1 MKALLIP
8 VGEEPR
14 EIEVEGLAD
23 LQELVGGHIDAA
35 GWVFDDS
42 PALYVNDEGK
52 VNGMLPNRA
61 VYVTEKEDG
70 CQKWDGGA
78 WAEGEVLD
86 ILYGPLCYRIRPEN
100 RRGSRH
106 HARGGRPRARAV
118 LRFGRSRELRRHR
131 VPENRQPRPVAAR
144 PGYVSKLPPFFQS
157 RPMERQS
164 IMQNFTSTP
173 N

>member
-14 EIEVEGLAD
+14 EVEVEGLAD

-35 GWVFDDS
+35 GWVFDNA
-42 PALYVNDEGK
+42 PLLYVNDEGK

-78 WAEGEVLD
+78 WAEGEVID
-86 ILYGPLCYRIRPEN
+86 ILFGSIVAIGLDPRTGDERDISSEEADRVRERFSGSPEAVYSGVLEYLKIVS
-100 RRGSRH
+100 RGR
-106 HARGGRPRARAV
+106 
-118 LRFGRSRELRRHR
+118 
-131 VPENRQPRPVAAR
+131 
-144 PGYVSKLPPFFQS
+144 
-157 RPMERQS
+157 
-164 IMQNFTSTP
+164 
-173 N
+173 

>member
-52 VNGMLPNRA
+52 VNGMIPNRA

-86 ILYGPLCYRIRPEN
+86 ILYGPIVAIGFDPRTGEDRDITPEEAD
-100 RRGSRH
+100 RVRERFSGSVE
-106 HARGGRPRARAV
+106 ADNSGAIEYLKIV
-118 LRFGRSRELRRHR
+118 SRSR
-131 VPENRQPRPVAAR
+131 
-144 PGYVSKLPPFFQS
+144 
-157 RPMERQS
+157 
-164 IMQNFTSTP
+164 
-173 N
+173 

>member
-8 VGEEPR
+8 VGEEPC

-70 CQKWDGGA
+70 CQKWDGSA

-86 ILYGPLCYRIRPEN
+86 ILYGPIVAIGFDPRTGEDRDITPEEADRVRERFSGSIEAVN
-100 RRGSRH
+100 SGAIEYLKIVSRGR
-106 HARGGRPRARAV
+106 
-118 LRFGRSRELRRHR
+118 
-131 VPENRQPRPVAAR
+131 
-144 PGYVSKLPPFFQS
+144 
-157 RPMERQS
+157 
-164 IMQNFTSTP
+164 
-173 N
+173 

>member
-14 EIEVEGLAD
+14 EVEVEGLAD

-78 WAEGEVLD
+78 WTEGEVLD
-86 ILYGPLCYRIRPEN
+86 ILYGPMWLSDSILEPERIAT
-100 RRGSRH
+100 S
-106 HARGGRPRARAV
+106 RPRRPIVCASGSPV
-118 LRFGRSRELRRHR
+118 RSK
-131 VPENRQPRPVAAR
+131 P
-144 PGYVSKLPPFFQS
+144 
-157 RPMERQS
+157 
-164 IMQNFTSTP
+164 
-173 N
+173 